1 MLKIGELIENRY
13 RVLYQIGKGGY
24 SNVYLVLN
32 EKANKQ
38 WAIKEVQKSADEQ
51 GQAVRQNLIAETEI
65 LKHLKHPHLPS
76 IVDILNRED
85 DYLIVM
91 DYIEG
96 RTLREILREKGHPLP
111 QHLVVDWALQVC
123 DVFQYLHSQDPPII
137 YRDTK
142 PSNLMLKPDGN
153 IILIDFGTARMYQ
166 ETKSEDTTCLGT
178 HAYAAPEQFGHGR
191 QTDAR
196 TDIYNLGA
204 TMYHLLT
211 MHTPSGAACNPE
223 LMKKWNPDLSSGL
236 VHIIRKCMAPE
247 PEDRYQNDAELVFDL
262 SHYQALDTRE
272 IRKRK
277 GHLITFAV
285 VSLLSAACFTA
296 SGISAASIQKQVSRS
311 YDHLVQGAQMQQ
323 DGREKANLYIQAI
336 QSDPFRADAYQGLLD
351 AYLSDGD
358 LSPSESDQLISVLGY
373 QGGDNKD
380 QTLNMLKA
388 SDKGAYERLCYQVGL
403 AYFYYYDKSGSKPLS
418 KVWFSI
424 AKDSA
429 ALSGAQKG
437 RAERFYQIA
446 TYYDQLSR
454 TDKAGD
460 SNVSYKEYWDDLT
473 AACSDDIMES
483 DNLMTA
489 LVIYREMS
497 WQISSHA
504 LEFKNAG
511 VTKKD
516 MEKTLD
522 DIDARLSGE
531 IEKSAQYNTDEA
543 KQIDSEVHD
552 NITSARNAVRI
563 TFAKGAG

>member
-1 MLKIGELIENRY
+1 MY
-13 RVLYQIGKGGY
+13 R
-24 SNVYLVLN
+24 
-32 EKANKQ
+32 
-38 WAIKEVQKSADEQ
+38 
-51 GQAVRQNLIAETEI
+51 
-65 LKHLKHPHLPS
+65 LPFS
-76 IVDILNRED
+76 R
-85 DYLIVM
+85 
-91 DYIEG
+91 
-96 RTLREILREKGHPLP
+96 
-111 QHLVVDWALQVC
+111 
-123 DVFQYLHSQDPPII
+123 
-137 YRDTK
+137 
-142 PSNLMLKPDGN
+142 PSCC
-153 IILIDFGTARMYQ
+153 I
-166 ETKSEDTTCLGT
+166 C
-178 HAYAAPEQFGHGR
+178 AP
-191 QTDAR
+191 
-196 TDIYNLGA
+196 
-204 TMYHLLT
+204 
-211 MHTPSGAACNPE
+211 
-223 LMKKWNPDLSSGL
+223 W
-236 VHIIRKCMAPE
+236 
-247 PEDRYQNDAELVFDL
+247 
-262 SHYQALDTRE
+262 TRW
-272 IRKRK
+272 
-277 GHLITFAV
+277 
-285 VSLLSAACFTA
+285 S
-296 SGISAASIQKQVSRS
+296 
-311 YDHLVQGAQMQQ
+311 
-323 DGREKANLYIQAI
+323 
-336 QSDPFRADAYQGLLD
+336 
-351 AYLSDGD
+351 
-358 LSPSESDQLISVLGY
+358 
-373 QGGDNKD
+373 
-380 QTLNMLKA
+380 
-388 SDKGAYERLCYQVGL
+388 YERLCYQVGL